1 MKIAVL
7 GTGYVGLV
15 TGAGFAEL
23 GNTVTCADID
33 RARIERLRRGETP
46 IYEPGLPEL
55 VRRNTTAGRL
65 TFTASTPDAVAGAQI
80 VFIAVGTPSAPDGS
94 ADLSYVLAAAREIGK
109 AIDGFTV
116 VVNKSTVP
124 VGTADMVR
132 VAIAQETRKSF
143 AVASN
148 PEFLKEGDAINDFMK
163 PARVVIGA
171 DDTRAIELLTELYRS
186 VIRIGDRI
194 IVMDIRSAELTK
206 YASNAMLAT
215 RISFMNELSRLAEA
229 VGADIEMVRKG
240 VGTDPRIGGKFLF
253 AGCGFG
259 GSCFPKDLRALAH
272 TGKKHDVHLTIV
284 EAVDQAN
291 ARQQRILGKRLI
303 AHFGG
308 SLEGRR
314 IAVWG
319 LAFKPETDDI
329 RESPALV
336 LIDQL
341 CGAGAEIV
349 AYDPAAMPN
358 LRGPVGEVIALAP
371 DPYACVQDADAL
383 VLVTEWHELRS
394 PDYKKLRERMRG
406 NALFDGRNQW
416 SPEQARREGFIYL
429 GIGRRSSR

>member
-33 RARIERLRRGETP
+33 RARIDRLRRGETP
-46 IYEPGLPEL
+46 IHEPGLPEL
-55 VRRNTTAGRL
+55 VRRNSVAGRL
-65 TFTASTPDAVAGAQI
+65 RFTTSTAEAVAGAPV

-94 ADLSYVLAAAREIGK
+94 ADLSYVVAAAREIGK
-109 AIDGFTV
+109 SLDGFTV
-116 VVNKSTVP
+116 IVNKSTVP

-132 VAIAQETRKSF
+132 EVIAQETKKAF

-291 ARQQRILGKRLI
+291 TRQQRILGKRLI
-303 AHFGG
+303 THFGG
-308 SLEGRR
+308 TLEGRR

-341 CGAGAEIV
+341 RGAGAEVV

-358 LRGPVGEVIALAP
+358 VRGPLGDVVELAP

-416 SPEQARREGFIYL
+416 SPEQARREGFIYR
-429 GIGRRSSR
+429 GIGRR